1 MASRKYRR
9 VFSLGLLAMVLV
21 LALSACTKPETQAPP
36 VSGGDPV
43 TGEPKQGGTLIVA
56 FGVPVTSL
64 DPGYAVGTQGQ
75 VVRKTIMESL
85 VYRDEEGNYL
95 PQLAER
101 WETDPDGLTWRFY
114 LRKGVKFHDGT
125 DFTAEAVRR
134 SIMRMIDPEKGLPRG
149 ADIKF
154 IDSVDVVDDHTV
166 EIKTKQPVGP
176 FLAYVAMDTMS
187 ILSPASLDQWNNDIG
202 WHPVGT
208 GPFKFESYVPEES
221 ITVVRNED
229 YWGEPAYLDSIIFK
243 TVPEDATRLTMLEA
257 GEADIVVNLPAYQIS
272 RFEGSPNVEVRVDQ
286 CTRVAHIGFNCLS
299 EPFDDVRVRQAMNY
313 AVDKEALV
321 TGILTGLGE
330 PAHSVFAP
338 ATWGY
343 SAVGKYPHDPEKAKA
358 LLADAGYPNGF
369 KAKLQT
375 PQGRYFM
382 DRETAVAFQAQ
393 MAEVG
398 IDLEIETVDWATYL
412 QILRYPPETN
422 ETQVYLL
429 GWESGTADFQLPAE
443 NIFHSSS
450 WAPKQWN
457 TMFYKNEKTDDLIE
471 RAGAEVD
478 SEQRM
483 KLAEELQKTIM
494 EDAPWVPL
502 YVYPQITAVRKSVH
516 GLKVMPTELLFFDQ
530 VWKE

>member
-9 VFSLGLLAMVLV
+9 VSSLGLLAMVLV
-21 LALSACTKPETQAPP
+21 LALSACTKPETQEPP

-43 TGEPKQGGTLIVA
+43 TGEPKQGGTLTVA

-85 VYRDEEGNYL
+85 VFRDEEGNYL

-101 WETDPDGLTWRFY
+101 WETDPDGVTWRFY
-114 LRKGVKFHDGT
+114 LRKGVEFHDGT
-125 DFTAEAVRR
+125 PFTAEAVKR
-134 SIMRMIDPEKGLPRG
+134 SVERMIDPEKGLPRG
-149 ADIKF
+149 SEF
-154 IDSVDVVDDHTV
+154 RWIDSVNVVDDYTV
-166 EIKTKQPVGP
+166 EIKTKEPFGPV
-176 FLAYVAMDTMS
+176 LAYLAMDSMS
-187 ILSPASLDQWNNDIG
+187 VLSPASLDKYGDDIAWN
-202 WHPVGT
+202 PVGT
-208 GPFKFESYVPEES
+208 GPFRFDSYVPEES
-221 ITVVRNED
+221 ITVVRND
-229 YWGEPAYLDSIIFK
+229 NYWGEPAYVDKIVFL

-257 GEADIVVNLPAYQIS
+257 GEADIVVNLPAYQID
-272 RFEGSPNVEVRVDQ
+272 RLKGSPTVDVRIDT
-286 CTRVAHIGFNCLS
+286 CTRVAHIGINCLN

-321 TGILTGLGE
+321 AGILTGLGM
-330 PAHSVFAP
+330 PADSIFAP

-343 SAVGKYPHDPEKAKA
+343 SPIDKYSYNPEKAKE
-358 LLADAGYPNGF
+358 LLREAGFPDGL

-429 GWESGTADFQLPAE
+429 GWESGTADFQLPAG

-450 WAPKQWN
+450 WAPTAWN
-457 TMFYKNEKTDDLIE
+457 TMFYKSEKADELIG
-471 RAGAEVD
+471 RAAAEVD
-478 SEQRM
+478 PDKRM
-483 KLAEELQKTIM
+483 ELARQVQETIM

-502 YVYPQITAVRKSVH
+502 YVYPQITALRKDVH
-516 GLKVMPTELLFFDQ
+516 GLRVMPTELLIFNE